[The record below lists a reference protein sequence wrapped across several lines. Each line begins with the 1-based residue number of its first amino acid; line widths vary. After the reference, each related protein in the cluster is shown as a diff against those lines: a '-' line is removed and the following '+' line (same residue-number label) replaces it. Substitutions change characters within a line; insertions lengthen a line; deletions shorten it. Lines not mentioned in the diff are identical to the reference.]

1 MNRIIFTLVLS
12 FFLGVGFAQ
21 QEAQYTQFMHNKLVI
36 NPAYAGARDVPSLM
50 ALYRNQ
56 WTGFKG
62 APKSILFSFNSPLV
76 DDRVGFGL
84 TISNHSAGIEESWY
98 ANMAYSYKIQLSKQ
112 TNIRVALQGSVRQ
125 LRYNFDSPDLSPLIR
140 NDPSIVGTSEAE
152 QYKGNFGLGFYLTH
166 QQFYLG
172 ASVPHFF
179 KNVIGFNDDGSITAE
194 ERPHVYVMGGAT
206 FSLNES
212 IKLEPS
218 FLTKYVKGAPFDMD
232 LNVSLI
238 FDDRIATGLSYRMG
252 GGQLS
257 FAESIDLTLFYKVTQ
272 DLGIGLAYDFTLSE
286 IKEFT
291 SGSFEVM
298 LRYDIRKKAADMAN
312 PRFF

>member
-1 MNRIIFTLVLS
+1 MNRILFTLVLT
-12 FFLGVGFAQ
+12 FFLGLSYAQ

-36 NPAYAGARDVPSLM
+36 NPAYAGAREVPSLM
-50 ALYRNQ
+50 ALYRSQ
-56 WTGFKG
+56 WTGFNG

-76 DDRVGFGL
+76 DNRVGFGL
-84 TISNHSAGIEESWY
+84 TISNHSAGILESWY
-98 ANMAYSYKIQLSKQ
+98 ANMSYSYKIQLGKE
-112 TNIRVALQGSVRQ
+112 TNVRVALQGSIRQ
-125 LRYNFDSPDLSPLIR
+125 LRYDFNSPSINPLNR
-140 NDPSIVGTSEAE
+140 NDPSIVDNSLAE

-179 KNVIGFNDDGSITAE
+179 KNVIGFNEDGTLTAE

-206 FSLNES
+206 FSLNET

-218 FLTKYVKGAPFDMD
+218 FLTKYVSGAPFDLD
-232 LNVSLI
+232 FNLSLI

-252 GGQLS
+252 GGALS

-286 IKEFT
+286 IKDYT
-291 SGSFEVM
+291 SGSFEVL